1 MTEDLRPAV
10 RLARRRFLALT
21 GAATAVAFG
30 TNLPG
35 TALGSGATGGLTDNP
50 FTLGVASG
58 DPLPDAVVIWTRLA
72 PKPYEPLGGAP
83 YKEVGVD
90 WQVATDEHF
99 RRVVRSGRATARPE
113 FAHSVHVDVRGLQRS
128 ACG

>member
-1 MTEDLRPAV
+1 MA
-10 RLARRRFLALT
+10 RRFLTLT

-30 TNLPG
+30 TNLPS
-35 TALGSGATGGLTDNP
+35 TAHGESGPLTGNP

-72 PKPYEPLGGAP
+72 PKPFEPLGGAP

-90 WQVATDEHF
+90 WQVAKDEQF
-99 RRVVRSGRATARPE
+99 RQVVRAGRATARPE
-113 FAHSVHVDVRGLQRS
+113 FAHSVHVDVRGLQP
-128 ACG
+128 